1 LHALPHYQVNG
12 YGMLKLPI
20 FTPEKTI
27 YGSAELSEKP
37 TVFLLLEKFSFVVQ
51 TQIFANEK

>member
-1 LHALPHYQVNG
+1 LAKTLQTLLHALPHYQVNG

-27 YGSAELSEKP
+27 NKNNTTTPAAGARF
-37 TVFLLLEKFSFVVQ
+37 VFR
-51 TQIFANEK
+51 